1 MWKPNLKY
9 YFHQHGASTPRGAGR
24 KIAAKLFAFH
34 CSCADLTI
42 QMDTLRNQRVR
53 FLANYYRKLVDD
65 TLSNT
70 DRIKVLNHLS
80 DVIAKE
86 DHPAVDE
93 VSLNVDPEFIQ

>member
-1 MWKPNLKY
+1 M
-9 YFHQHGASTPRGAGR
+9 H
-24 KIAAKLFAFH
+24 
-34 CSCADLTI
+34 LTI

-65 TLSNT
+65 TLSST